1 MRTCCVLCLVV
12 AASGLRLPARRDI
25 IQSALLA
32 SPLLPSP
39 AVALSG
45 QEAMRLEVSSRTAE
59 GVLLPNQIRV
69 IDLIEGSGPTPALG
83 QKIYAHFKIWTKS
96 FDRGQPNDA
105 SYFQT
110 RPAEW
115 TLGQAG
121 GRIVPGLD
129 IGVQGMKEGGWR
141 RLIVPPELGYGDAGL
156 DSKSTVS
163 RLAVGPGEVL
173 YVDIR
178 LMDGGSGRCAELLFF
193 EGAKSISCV
202 LGKP

>member
-1 MRTCCVLCLVV
+1 M
-12 AASGLRLPARRDI
+12 
-25 IQSALLA
+25 
-32 SPLLPSP
+32 
-39 AVALSG
+39 
-45 QEAMRLEVSSRTAE
+45 
-59 GVLLPNQIRV
+59 LLPNQIRV

-141 RLIVPPELGYGDAGL
+141 RLIVPPELGYGDAV
-156 DSKSTVS
+156 DSKSTV
-163 RLAVGPGEVL
+163 VGSLWGQA
-173 YVDIR
+173 R
-178 LMDGGSGRCAELLFF
+178 CCGHSTMDGGSGRCAELLFS
-193 EGAKSISCV
+193 EVQSISCV